1 MKLFI
6 LMNFR
11 VDFYVK
17 IWRRK
22 RIFFFV
28 FSSFFAILI
37 FKKSLFWPH
46 ILCGLQHSVPTCLQ
60 VLQSASGAAVTMP
73 PSFLSGK
80 ANLCCAKCADLGGW
94 RGKVTAGEAWLVDQ
108 SKPLPLEPGG
118 EAYPRL
124 SEQTRSMLRMCESP
138 CA

>member
-1 MKLFI
+1 MVIEAIYFNELQSGYLCENLEKKK
-6 LMNFR
+6 N
-11 VDFYVK
+11 
-17 IWRRK
+17 
-22 RIFFFV
+22 FFFS

-80 ANLCCAKCADLGGW
+80 ANPCCAKCADLGGW
-94 RGKVTAGEAWLVDQ
+94 RGKVTAEEA
-108 SKPLPLEPGG
+108 
-118 EAYPRL
+118 
-124 SEQTRSMLRMCESP
+124 
-138 CA
+138 